1 MLVTKDMNLISK
13 IAIGIS
19 IPVMVIVGL
28 SFGLQMYDKTIYELE
43 QQKEKAPSDLE
54 KKLPAFITVGQDQ
67 IPANFDIREQE
78 IAWNIIKSY
87 KGADD
92 EGSNLFDTIITQ
104 TENVYPNEKIL
115 QHRDTMLEISV
126 LDIQEQKDVGFY
138 EVKFTFQT
146 YDDVREYIWNVNIE
160 TEEII
165 SINDGA
171 RKMMN
176 IVDFYD

>member
-1 MLVTKDMNLISK
+1 MNLISK
-13 IAIGIS
+13 IAIGVS
-19 IPVMVIVGL
+19 IPVIVIVGL
-28 SFGLQMYDKTIYELE
+28 SFGLQMYDKTIDEME
-43 QQKEKAPSDLE
+43 NIQTKE
-54 KKLPAFITVGQDQ
+54 
-67 IPANFDIREQE
+67 FDIHEQT

-87 KGADD
+87 KGVDD
-92 EGSNLFDTIITQ
+92 DGSNLFDTVITQ
-104 TENVYPNEKIL
+104 TENAYPNEKIL

>member
-1 MLVTKDMNLISK
+1 MILDTKDVNLISK
-13 IAIGIS
+13 IVIGVS

-28 SFGLQMYDKTIYELE
+28 SFGLQMYDKTIDEME
-43 QQKEKAPSDLE
+43 NIQTKE
-54 KKLPAFITVGQDQ
+54 
-67 IPANFDIREQE
+67 FDIREQT

-104 TENVYPNEKIL
+104 TENAYPNEKIL

>member
-1 MLVTKDMNLISK
+1 MVKERKDESK
-13 IAIGIS
+13 DDKKPKKESDLKKFLKKRSFIYLMAA
-19 IPVMVIVGL
+19 VFFVVFIVPD
-28 SFGLQMYDKTIYELE
+28 MI
-43 QQKEKAPSDLE
+43 APSDLE
-54 KKLPAFITVGQDQ
+54 KKLVENLESD
-67 IPANFDIREQE
+67 EQN
-78 IAWNIIKSY
+78 IAWNIVKSY
-87 KGADD
+87 RGPDD
-92 EGSNLFDTIITQ
+92 SGSNLFDTIITQ
-104 TENVYPNEKIL
+104 TENAYPNEKIL

>member
-1 MLVTKDMNLISK
+1 MILDTKDVNLISK
-13 IAIGIS
+13 IAIGVS
-19 IPVMVIVGL
+19 IPIMIIVGL
-28 SFGLQMYDKTIYELE
+28 SFGLQMYDKTIY
-43 QQKEKAPSDLE
+43 DLE
-54 KKLPAFITVGQDQ
+54 KKL
-67 IPANFDIREQE
+67 PANFDIREQE

-87 KGADD
+87 KGVDD

-104 TENVYPNEKIL
+104 IENAYPNEKIL
-115 QHRDTMLEISV
+115 QHRDTILKISV
-126 LDIQEQKDVGFY
+126 LYTQEQNDVGFY

-176 IVDFYD
+176 IVDSYN

>member
-1 MLVTKDMNLISK
+1 MVYYDSKDMNLISK
-13 IAIGIS
+13 IVIGVS

-54 KKLPAFITVGQDQ
+54 KKLPAD
-67 IPANFDIREQE
+67 FDIREQQ

-92 EGSNLFDTIITQ
+92 EGSNLFDTIITNI
-104 TENVYPNEKIL
+104 ENVYPNEKIL
-115 QHRDTMLEISV
+115 QHRDTILEISV
-126 LDIQEQKDVGFY
+126 LYEQEQKFKWDKTTFY
-138 EVKFTFQT
+138 EVKFTIQT
-146 YDDVREYIWNVNIE
+146 YDDVREYIWDVNIE

-165 SINDGA
+165 PINDGA

-176 IVDFYD
+176 IVDFYN

>member
-1 MLVTKDMNLISK
+1 MMLVTKDMNLISK
-13 IAIGIS
+13 IVIGVS

-54 KKLPAFITVGQDQ
+54 KKLPA
-67 IPANFDIREQE
+67 NFDIREQE

-92 EGSNLFDTIITQ
+92 EGSSLFDTIITQ
-104 TENVYPNEKIL
+104 TENAYPNEKIL
-115 QHRDTMLEISV
+115 QHRDTILEISV
-126 LDIQEQKDVGFY
+126 LYIQEQKVVEFY

-165 SINDGA
+165 PINDGA
-171 RKMMN
+171 RKMTQ
-176 IVDFYD
+176 IVDFYN

>member
-1 MLVTKDMNLISK
+1 MILDTKDMNLISK
-13 IAIGIS
+13 IAIGVS
-19 IPVMVIVGL
+19 IPVMIIVGL

-54 KKLPAFITVGQDQ
+54 KKLPV
-67 IPANFDIREQE
+67 NFDIREQK
-78 IAWNIIKSY
+78 IAWDIIKSY

-104 TENVYPNEKIL
+104 IENAYPNEKIL
-115 QHRDTMLEISV
+115 QHRDTILEISV
-126 LDIQEQKDVGFY
+126 RDIQEQRDVGFY

-176 IVDFYD
+176 IVDSYN

>member
-1 MLVTKDMNLISK
+1 MNLISK
-13 IAIGIS
+13 IAIGVS
-19 IPVMVIVGL
+19 IPVIVIVGL
-28 SFGLQMYDKTIYELE
+28 SFGLQMYDKTIDEME
-43 QQKEKAPSDLE
+43 KIQTKE
-54 KKLPAFITVGQDQ
+54 
-67 IPANFDIREQE
+67 FDIHEQT

-92 EGSNLFDTIITQ
+92 EGSNLLDTIITQ
-104 TENVYPNEKIL
+104 TENAYPNEKLL

-126 LDIQEQKDVGFY
+126 VDIQGQKDVGFY

-160 TEEII
+160 TEKII
-165 SINDGA
+165 PINDGA

-176 IVDFYD
+176 IVDSYN

>member
-1 MLVTKDMNLISK
+1 MVEDSKSDKDDKKVKKESDLKKFLKKRSFIYLM
-13 IAIGIS
+13 AT
-19 IPVMVIVGL
+19 VVFIVFFVPG
-28 SFGLQMYDKTIYELE
+28 MIE
-43 QQKEKAPSDLE
+43 PSDLE
-54 KKLPAFITVGQDQ
+54 KKLAE
-67 IPANFDIREQE
+67 NFESNEQK
-78 IAWNIIKSY
+78 IAWDIIKLY

-92 EGSNLFDTIITQ
+92 NGSNLFDTIITQ
-104 TENVYPNEKIL
+104 IENAYSNEKIL

>member
-1 MLVTKDMNLISK
+1 MSK
-13 IAIGIS
+13 IAIGVS
-19 IPVMVIVGL
+19 IPVMIIVGL
-28 SFGLQMYDKTIYELE
+28 SFGLQMYDTSGLE
-43 QQKEKAPSDLE
+43 NIQTKE
-54 KKLPAFITVGQDQ
+54 
-67 IPANFDIREQE
+67 FDIREQK

-104 TENVYPNEKIL
+104 TENAYPNEKIL
-115 QHRDTMLEISV
+115 KHNDTILEISAV
-126 LDIQEQKDVGFY
+126 NIEEEYGVGFY
-138 EVKFTFQT
+138 EVHFTFQT

-165 SINDGA
+165 PINDGA

-176 IVDFYD
+176 IVNFYD

>member
-1 MLVTKDMNLISK
+1 MIQPGDVVVVWVSPPPEPSEPLML
-13 IAIGIS
+13 
-19 IPVMVIVGL
+19 
-28 SFGLQMYDKTIYELE
+28 Q
-43 QQKEKAPSDLE
+43 
-54 KKLPAFITVGQDQ
+54 KKLLNSELSDEQ
-67 IPANFDIREQE
+67 I
-78 IAWNIIKSY
+78 IAWDIIKSY
-87 KGADD
+87 KGTDD
-92 EGSNLFDTIITQ
+92 DGFNLFDTIITQ
-104 TENVYPNEKIL
+104 TENAYPNEKIL

>member
-1 MLVTKDMNLISK
+1 MVKEERHESDEDKKTKKESDLKKFLKKRSFLYLMCTV
-13 IAIGIS
+13 AF
-19 IPVMVIVGL
+19 VVIVVPD
-28 SFGLQMYDKTIYELE
+28 MI
-43 QQKEKAPSDLE
+43 APSDLD
-54 KKLPAFITVGQDQ
+54 KKLVENLISD
-67 IPANFDIREQE
+67 EQNT
-78 IAWNIIKSY
+78 AWNIVKSY

-92 EGSNLFDTIITQ
+92 EGFNLFDTIITQ
-104 TENVYPNEKIL
+104 TENAYSNQEIL
-115 QHRDTMLEISV
+115 THKDTFLEISV

>member
-1 MLVTKDMNLISK
+1 MVYYDSKDMNLISK
-13 IAIGIS
+13 IVIGVS

-54 KKLPAFITVGQDQ
+54 KKLPAD
-67 IPANFDIREQE
+67 FDIREQQ

-92 EGSNLFDTIITQ
+92 EGSNLFDTIITNI
-104 TENVYPNEKIL
+104 ENVYPNEKIL
-115 QHRDTMLEISV
+115 QHRDTILEISV
-126 LDIQEQKDVGFY
+126 LYVQEQKDVGFY
-138 EVKFTFQT
+138 EVKFTIQT
-146 YDDVREYIWNVNIE
+146 YDDVREYIWDVNIE

-165 SINDGA
+165 PINDGA
-171 RKMMN
+171 RRMMN
-176 IVDFYD
+176 IVDFYN

>member
-1 MLVTKDMNLISK
+1 MSK
-13 IAIGIS
+13 IAIGVS
-19 IPVMVIVGL
+19 IPVMIIVGL
-28 SFGLQMYDKTIYELE
+28 SFGLQMYDTSGLE
-43 QQKEKAPSDLE
+43 NIQTEE
-54 KKLPAFITVGQDQ
+54 
-67 IPANFDIREQE
+67 FDISKQE

-92 EGSNLFDTIITQ
+92 EGSNLLDTIITQ
-104 TENVYPNEKIL
+104 TENAYPNEKIL
-115 QHRDTMLEISV
+115 KHNDTILEISAV
-126 LDIQEQKDVGFY
+126 NIEEENGVVFY
-138 EVKFTFQT
+138 EVNFTFQT

-165 SINDGA
+165 PISDGA

>member
-1 MLVTKDMNLISK
+1 MNLISK
-13 IAIGIS
+13 IAIGVS
-19 IPVMVIVGL
+19 IPIIVIVGL
-28 SFGLQMYDKTIYELE
+28 SFGLQMYDKTIDEME
-43 QQKEKAPSDLE
+43 NIQTKE
-54 KKLPAFITVGQDQ
+54 
-67 IPANFDIREQE
+67 FDIREQT

-104 TENVYPNEKIL
+104 TENAYPNEKIL

>member
-1 MLVTKDMNLISK
+1 MVKEERHESDEDKK
-13 IAIGIS
+13 IKKESDLKKFLKKRSFLYLMCA
-19 IPVMVIVGL
+19 VAFVVIVVPD
-28 SFGLQMYDKTIYELE
+28 MI
-43 QQKEKAPSDLE
+43 APSDLE
-54 KKLPAFITVGQDQ
+54 KKLDENLVSD
-67 IPANFDIREQE
+67 EQNT
-78 IAWNIIKSY
+78 AWNIVKLY

-92 EGSNLFDTIITQ
+92 DGFNLFDTMITQ
-104 TENVYPNEKIL
+104 TENAYPNEKIL

-126 LDIQEQKDVGFY
+126 LDIREQKDVGFY

>member
-1 MLVTKDMNLISK
+1 MVYYDSKDMNLISK
-13 IAIGIS
+13 IVIGVS

-54 KKLPAFITVGQDQ
+54 KKLPAD
-67 IPANFDIREQE
+67 FDIREQQ

-104 TENVYPNEKIL
+104 TENAYPNEKIL

-165 SINDGA
+165 PINDGA
-171 RKMMN
+171 RKMID
-176 IVDFYD
+176 IVEYYD

>member
-1 MLVTKDMNLISK
+1 MILDTKDVNLIPK
-13 IAIGIS
+13 IAIGVS
-19 IPVMVIVGL
+19 IPVMIIVGL
-28 SFGLQMYDKTIYELE
+28 SFGLQMYDNDKEWSKT
-43 QQKEKAPSDLE
+43 
-54 KKLPAFITVGQDQ
+54 LPV
-67 IPANFDIREQE
+67 NFDIHEQK

-104 TENVYPNEKIL
+104 IENAYPNEKIL
-115 QHRDTMLEISV
+115 QHRDTILEISV

-176 IVDFYD
+176 IVDSYN